1 MKKFL
6 KIFDILTF
14 PKEDLDLAEVRFT
27 GEVLYYNDG
36 NHTRSIF
43 VTKERL
49 IEIIDKYK
57 ICGNGHDLFFRQIET
72 NLHFKDLQLILIDV
86 LLNELRTNVIDLSNS
101 KPDEFN
107 KMIEILKENE
117 EPIHANVFYRSMVE
131 NFENQVF
138 RFDFSMNKWCRFANS
153 TIEPN
158 ITISEFVK
166 KHENS
171 SLERLFELQNIL
183 AGYKESSIDRNTLLK
198 EEKELLLKFKKVA
211 PTFNDLVFR
220 DMDKIKG
227 QKAILELQRNTT
239 IQVILS
245 DVFMSNGIDNYEV
258 AINKNGVLSTLEYQ
272 TKEDVEDFLSYE
284 LQYKASYKSIGIE

>member
-1 MKKFL
+1 MEKFL

-14 PKEDLDLAEVRFT
+14 LKEDLALAEVRFT
-27 GEVLYYNDG
+27 GDSLYYNDG

-57 ICGNGHDLFFRQIET
+57 ICGNGHDLFFRQVET
-72 NLHFKDLQLILIDV
+72 NLHFKDLKLILIDV
-86 LLNELRTNVIDLSNS
+86 LLNELRTNVIDLSNCN
-101 KPDEFN
+101 PEEFN
-107 KMIEILKENE
+107 KMLEILKENE
-117 EPIHANVFYRSMVE
+117 EPIHATVFCRNMVE

-138 RFDFSMNKWCRFANS
+138 RFDFSMNKWCRFTNS

-171 SLERLFELQNIL
+171 SLERLFEIQNIL
-183 AGYKESSIDRNTLLK
+183 AGYKESSTDRNTLLK

-211 PTFNDLVFR
+211 PTFKDLVFR

-272 TKEDVEDFLSYE
+272 TKEEVEDFLSYE
-284 LQYKASYKSIGIE
+284 LQYKIM